1 MAHATL
7 LSNGRIVDG
16 TPRPGWV
23 GDLLIEG
30 DHITALAAPGQ
41 IDPAALARARACE
54 HFTEMDCTGRVIAPG
69 FIDVH
74 THDDGIVLKGVE
86 NTIATVGKL
95 ARIGMEQTDK
105 EIIHLMM
112 EA

>member
-16 TPRPGWV
+16 KPRPGWV
-23 GDLLIEG
+23 GDLLIES
-30 DHITALAAPGQ
+30 DRITALAEPGQ

-54 HFTEMDCTGRVIAPG
+54 NFTEVDCTGRVIAPG

-74 THDDGIVLKGVE
+74 THDDAAVLDAPTMLPKLSQGI
-86 NTIATVGKL
+86 TPSSWATAGF
-95 ARIGMEQTDK
+95 RWRR
-105 EIIHLMM
+105 
-112 EA
+112 